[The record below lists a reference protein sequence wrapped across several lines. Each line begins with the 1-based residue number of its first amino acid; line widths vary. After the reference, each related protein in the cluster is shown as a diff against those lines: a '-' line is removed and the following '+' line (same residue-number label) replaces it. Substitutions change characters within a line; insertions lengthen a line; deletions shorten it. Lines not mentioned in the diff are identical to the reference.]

1 MNIYIK
7 AMEIGSKNLEKG
19 ITFPDML
26 CSLTNKSKTEIL
38 ATPDSNF
45 NFAMW
50 FINNFSCR
58 DFNSNY
64 NGNNKDFK
72 YNIYRYYF
80 DLEGHLL
87 SESEMMQYE
96 ESKVKTRES
105 IKAYNT
111 TKYISKFFN
120 QKFFLNGETNKQYI
134 DYLELKESRESSQE
148 ALKKANISILVA
160 VIALLISAGF
170 SGLEYFKEEPNYP
183 QPPFEVKVKEPI
195 EVKQPILIDTTNY
208 GTIQTD

>member
-1 MNIYIK
+1 
-7 AMEIGSKNLEKG
+7 MEIGSKNLEKG
-19 ITFPDML
+19 ITYPDML
-26 CSLTNKSKTEIL
+26 NTLKNKSKTEIL

-58 DFNSNY
+58 DFDSNY
-64 NGNNKDFK
+64 NSNNRDFK
-72 YNIYRYYF
+72 YKIYRYYF
-80 DLEGHLL
+80 KLKGHLL
-87 SESEMMQYE
+87 SESVMLQYE
-96 ESKVKTRES
+96 ESKPTTSEA
-105 IKAYNT
+105 INAYII
-111 TKYISKFFN
+111 TKYIRKFFK

-134 DYLELKESRESSQE
+134 DYLELKESRISSKQ

-195 EVKQPILIDTTNY
+195 EVKQPILIDTVNNE
-208 GTIQTD
+208 